1 MRKSS
6 TKTVQ
11 KGIRAEEFDRKFD
24 EGEDI
29 SEYLDWDKAQ
39 VVEAEI
45 QRVNVDLPVPFL
57 KQLDEQAALRG
68 IARQALIKTWLY
80 DRLNPSPRSVH

>member
-1 MRKSS
+1 
-6 TKTVQ
+6 
-11 KGIRAEEFDRKFD
+11 
-24 EGEDI
+24 
-29 SEYLDWDKAQ
+29 